1 MIAFAFSRDVPIWVG
16 WNARRE
22 SLNISNNIWPSSA
35 QSTQSI
41 FYLPQTNQSPTSIAV
56 LDETLK
62 RAFGFANQSERDS
75 IAVTY
80 DLATAKLAMQLQND
94 ESPKY
99 DKIFVAMGSFH
110 MELAMFGAIG
120 KYIAESGAEHLLH
133 ETHVIEIG
141 SLNGYFHGENYNRWK
156 QSHQLLALALD
167 IKYFQAFLT
176 SKENPDVYNDQIEKI
191 CKEQNP
197 SENPDDAQELLHD
210 YKSFIEKTKAKGH
223 GQKAKFWIEYVEMMK
238 FSHLFTRSVRVGD
251 LDLFIYCLPKLTNYF
266 FALNRINY
274 ARWLVRYH
282 NNLLKLSNTHPD
294 VIQDFKNS
302 LFAIKRTNKSFS
314 RSPFDLTLEQTINAD
329 AACQRRGII
338 ALTDSISARQRW
350 AQSHSLRT
358 SIISLLFEFVGIS
371 KKENI
376 SDDLKRSKIK
386 KNSEDV

>member
-1 MIAFAFSRDVPIWVG
+1 
-16 WNARRE
+16 
-22 SLNISNNIWPSSA
+22 
-35 QSTQSI
+35 
-41 FYLPQTNQSPTSIAV
+41 
-56 LDETLK
+56 
-62 RAFGFANQSERDS
+62 
-75 IAVTY
+75 
-80 DLATAKLAMQLQND
+80 MQLQAE

-99 DKIFVAMGSFH
+99 DKVFVSMNSFH

-120 KYIAESGAEHLLH
+120 NYIAESGAEHLLN
-133 ETHVIEIG
+133 ETHVIEKG
-141 SLNGYFHGENYNRWK
+141 SLNGFLHGKNYNHCKR
-156 QSHQLLALALD
+156 SHQLLALVLE
-167 IKYFQAFLT
+167 IKHFQAFLAL
-176 SKENPDVYNDQIEKI
+176 KENPDVYNDQIENI